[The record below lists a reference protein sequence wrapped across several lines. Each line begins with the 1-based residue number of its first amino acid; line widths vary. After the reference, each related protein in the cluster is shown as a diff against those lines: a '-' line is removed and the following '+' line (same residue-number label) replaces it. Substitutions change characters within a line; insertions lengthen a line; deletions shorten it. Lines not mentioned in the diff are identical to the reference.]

1 MPDDHPEK
9 VPSPIRLPVSYA
21 YAGRPVC
28 VLYRLVYWSRQPY
41 VSASDEETTL
51 YDAQLV
57 VLLMASGTAE
67 EAQRSMNEWL
77 DLAANNYTVTGKV
90 QQTYNNQEFTVLTYA
105 FPSDA
110 T

>member
-1 MPDDHPEK
+1 MLTRDGP
-9 VPSPIRLPVSYA
+9 Y
-21 YAGRPVC
+21 VC
-28 VLYRLVYWSRQPY
+28 YTAWSIGAAQPY
-41 VSASDEETTL
+41 VSASGEETTL